1 MNTKLLSLLS
11 LCLVLGALMLACGG
25 SSDNANTANT
35 ANASNTAKA
44 NTNTATNTSTTA
56 TTSGDKIGV
65 PECDDF
71 IAKYEAC
78 VNGKVPEAARATVK
92 TSLETWRNSWK
103 ELAKTPQGKAGLAQ
117 ACKAASDQ
125 AKTSMNAYGCS
136 W

>member
-1 MNTKLLSLLS
+1 MTTKLTFLLA
-11 LCLVLGALMLACGG
+11 LCLVLGALMVACGG
-25 SSDNANTANT
+25 GADNTAT
-35 ANASNTAKA
+35 
-44 NTNTATNTSTTA
+44 TNSGTTNSATTNTSTA
-56 TTSGDKIGV
+56 SGDKVGV

-92 TSLETWRNSWK
+92 TSLETWRKSWK
-103 ELAKTPQGKAGLAQ
+103 ELAATPQGKAGLAT

-125 AKTSMNAYGCS
+125 AKQSMTAYGCS